1 MKSFSLLCLIPV
13 VASAPGYSFTAFS
26 SPKFS
31 FGYSNGGPQYYNN
44 NNGRRFGRNQALSF
58 TRGILRTGDI
68 VSDTRILSNQVQST
82 LKQLSSSPISVDIAN
97 KILSNNECIGNLEE
111 AIDAVETGTKL
122 VESAG
127 DDLKTLIE
135 KVNNFGD
142 LTDQVTAL
150 RETSDILRLVDPV
163 VTKISP
169 ENPTSTCTGTFESLR
184 SLAVDLDELFDSKLA
199 ITFPVRTQ
207 LKESARKISAVVT
220 FLTQLKSTSAKF
232 SQICTAERK
241 YNVEALG
248 AVGDLMDNL
257 GDLFGTLGIEKDG
270 KKFRNGKEYVNKVL
284 AQVNEID
291 DLGLGEGDCD
301 RQWDFSDTASTLDD
315 LAALIE
321 EVGLEDLQK
330 QLGVD
335 LSFVSN
341 P

>member
-1 MKSFSLLCLIPV
+1 MEDLNITTTTDMDAV
-13 VASAPGYSFTAFS
+13 
-26 SPKFS
+26 
-31 FGYSNGGPQYYNN
+31 
-44 NNGRRFGRNQALSF
+44 
-58 TRGILRTGDI
+58 
-68 VSDTRILSNQVQST
+68 
-82 LKQLSSSPISVDIAN
+82 
-97 KILSNNECIGNLEE
+97 LEE
-111 AIDAVETGTKL
+111 TKRLVSQEETLGPEILFQIQESYQIKFKTHSSNFLLVPYQLILPTKSSAKMNAVETGTKL

-127 DDLKTLIE
+127 DDLKTLIA

-142 LTDQVTAL
+142 LTDQITAL

-169 ENPTSTCTGTFESLR
+169 ENPTSTCTGTFGSLR
-184 SLAVDLDELFDSKLA
+184 SLAADLDELFDSRKLA
-199 ITFPVRTQ
+199 ITFPVRAQ
-207 LKESARKISAVVT
+207 LKESAKKISAVVT
-220 FLTQLKSTSAKF
+220 FLNQLKSTSSKF
-232 SQICTAERK
+232 TQICTANRQ
-241 YNVEALG
+241 YNFETLG

-257 GDLFGTLGIEKDG
+257 GDLFGTLGGAKDG
-270 KKFRNGKEYVNKVL
+270 DKFRNGKEYVNKVL